1 MGDKVKRTSFYMQMP
16 VELKAKLRL
25 ISQQGKP
32 RRTLTGL
39 ISHVLGLYAHHIL
52 DPLDGL
58 DDMVSEIAART
69 ESFSIAEMMNGG
81 EEDGDDMSEA
91 DAGLGEQG

>member
-1 MGDKVKRTSFYMQMP
+1 MADEVKRTSFYMQMP

-32 RRTLTGL
+32 RRTLTNL
-39 ISHVLGLYAHHIL
+39 ISHVMGLYAQHIL
-52 DPLDGL
+52 GPLEGL
-58 DDMVSEIAART
+58 EGMVSEIAART

-81 EEDGDDMSEA
+81 EEDGDDMP
-91 DAGLGEQG
+91 